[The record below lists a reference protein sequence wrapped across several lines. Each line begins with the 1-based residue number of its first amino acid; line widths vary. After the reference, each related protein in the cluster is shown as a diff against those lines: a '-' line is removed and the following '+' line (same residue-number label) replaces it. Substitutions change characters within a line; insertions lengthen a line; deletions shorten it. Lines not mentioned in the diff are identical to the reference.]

1 MAGCMKR
8 LISMALGVLF
18 CAALLFV
25 GSEKAVA
32 QTPQEQYIKKWAP
45 TAVQE
50 MYRSGVPASITLA
63 QGLLESRWG
72 QSALAAEG
80 NNHFGIKCH
89 NDWKGKSMKVDDDA
103 KGECFRVYD
112 SAEESFR
119 DHSDFLRYRDRYKF
133 LFDLKPTDYKGWAY
147 GLKKAGY
154 ATAPTYAES
163 LIKYIEKYNL
173 YEYDTLTSA
182 EAEALAN
189 SYEKPEKVSASSS
202 ADKPSKASSV
212 KTSKSRS
219 GKVSSAKSSRAA
231 RKAAR
236 KARKHSSKS
245 SEEIDYGHLPA
256 SPLSIEEPKKITSGR
271 YEEVQFSLHREAYSK
286 NGVPFITSIED
297 ETYSSIAKSYD
308 LTLRE
313 ILRFNDLQGDREL
326 KPGTIVY
333 LQAKKNRSEKGLDKY
348 IVGSDGESLWDI
360 CQRFAVKMSSVCK
373 MNGFDENYQP
383 REGDTIV
390 LRGKK

>member
-1 MAGCMKR
+1 MKR
-8 LISMALGVLF
+8 LISMVWGVLLS
-18 CAALLFV
+18 AILLSV
-25 GSEKAVA
+25 PGGMAMA
-32 QTPQEQYIKKWAP
+32 QAPQEQYIKKWAP
-45 TAVQE
+45 TAVKE

-72 QSALAAEG
+72 QSALATEG

-89 NDWKGKSMKVDDDA
+89 NDWKGKTMKVDDDA

-112 SAEESFR
+112 TAEESFQ

-163 LIKYIEKYNL
+163 LIKYIEKYKL
-173 YEYDTLTSA
+173 YEYDTLTAA

-189 SYEKPEKVSASSS
+189 SYEESVDVKDSGSSV
-202 ADKPSKASSV
+202 KPSKSS
-212 KTSKSRS
+212 S

-231 RKAAR
+231 RRAAR
-236 KARKHSSKS
+236 RSKKHSSLA
-245 SEEIDYGHLPA
+245 EEIDYGHLPA

-286 NGVPFITSIED
+286 NGVPFVTSID
-297 ETYSSIAKSYD
+297 GETYSSIAKSYD

-313 ILRFNDLQGDREL
+313 ILRFNDLSGEREL

-348 IVGSDGESLWDI
+348 IVGSDGESLWGI
-360 CQRFAVKMSSVCK
+360 CQRFGVKMSSVCK

>member
-1 MAGCMKR
+1 MKR
-8 LISMALGVLF
+8 LISMVWGVLLS
-18 CAALLFV
+18 AILLSV
-25 GSEKAVA
+25 PGGMAMA
-32 QTPQEQYIKKWAP
+32 QAPQEQYIKKWAP
-45 TAVQE
+45 TAVKE

-89 NDWKGKSMKVDDDA
+89 NDWKGKTMKVDDDA

-112 SAEESFR
+112 SAEESFQ

-163 LIKYIEKYNL
+163 LIKYIEKYKL
-173 YEYDTLTSA
+173 YEYDTLTAA

-189 SYEKPEKVSASSS
+189 SYEESVDVKDSGSSV
-202 ADKPSKASSV
+202 KPSKSS
-212 KTSKSRS
+212 S

-231 RKAAR
+231 RRAAR
-236 KARKHSSKS
+236 RSKKHSSLA
-245 SEEIDYGHLPA
+245 EEIDYGHLPA

-286 NGVPFITSIED
+286 NGVPFVTSID
-297 ETYSSIAKSYD
+297 GETYSSIAKSYD

-313 ILRFNDLQGDREL
+313 ILRFNDLSGEREL

-333 LQAKKNRSEKGLDKY
+333 LQAKKNRSAKGLDKY
-348 IVGSDGESLWDI
+348 IVGSDGESLWGI
-360 CQRFAVKMSSVCK
+360 CQRFGVKMSSVCK

>member
-1 MAGCMKR
+1 MKR
-8 LISMALGVLF
+8 LISMVWGVLLS
-18 CAALLFV
+18 AILLSV
-25 GSEKAVA
+25 PGGRAMA
-32 QTPQEQYIKKWAP
+32 QAPQEQYIKKWAP
-45 TAVQE
+45 TAVKE

-89 NDWKGKSMKVDDDA
+89 NDWKGKTMKVDDDA

-112 SAEESFR
+112 SAEESFQ

-163 LIKYIEKYNL
+163 LIKYIEKYKL
-173 YEYDTLTSA
+173 YEYDTLTAA

-189 SYEKPEKVSASSS
+189 SYEESVDVKDSGSSV
-202 ADKPSKASSV
+202 KPSKSS
-212 KTSKSRS
+212 S
-219 GKVSSAKSSRAA
+219 GKVSSTKSSRAA
-231 RKAAR
+231 RRAAKR
-236 KARKHSSKS
+236 SKKHSSQN
-245 SEEIDYGHLPA
+245 EEIDYGHLPA

-286 NGVPFITSIED
+286 NGVPFVTSID
-297 ETYSSIAKSYD
+297 GETYSSIAKSYD

-313 ILRFNDLQGDREL
+313 ILRFNDLSGEREL

-348 IVGSDGESLWDI
+348 IVGSDGESLWGI
-360 CQRFAVKMSSVCK
+360 CQRFGVKMSSVCK

>member
-1 MAGCMKR
+1 MKR
-8 LISMALGVLF
+8 LISMVWGVLLS
-18 CAALLFV
+18 AILLSV
-25 GSEKAVA
+25 PGGMAMA
-32 QTPQEQYIKKWAP
+32 QAPQEQYIKKWAP
-45 TAVQE
+45 TAVKE

-89 NDWKGKSMKVDDDA
+89 NDWKGKTMKVDDDA

-112 SAEESFR
+112 SAEESFQ

-163 LIKYIEKYNL
+163 LIKYIEKYKL
-173 YEYDTLTSA
+173 YEYDTLTAA

-189 SYEKPEKVSASSS
+189 SYEESVDVKDSGSSV
-202 ADKPSKASSV
+202 KPSKSS
-212 KTSKSRS
+212 S
-219 GKVSSAKSSRAA
+219 GKVSGAKSSRAA
-231 RKAAR
+231 RRAAR
-236 KARKHSSKS
+236 RSKKHSSLA
-245 SEEIDYGHLPA
+245 EEIDYGHLPA

-286 NGVPFITSIED
+286 NGVPFVTSID
-297 ETYSSIAKSYD
+297 GETYSSIAKSYD

-313 ILRFNDLQGDREL
+313 ILRFNDLSGEREL

-348 IVGSDGESLWDI
+348 IVGSDGESLWGI
-360 CQRFAVKMSSVCK
+360 CQRFGVKMSSVCK

>member
-1 MAGCMKR
+1 MKR
-8 LISMALGVLF
+8 LISMVWGVLLS
-18 CAALLFV
+18 AILLSV
-25 GSEKAVA
+25 PGGMAMA
-32 QTPQEQYIKKWAP
+32 QAPQE
-45 TAVQE
+45 
-50 MYRSGVPASITLA
+50 PASITLA

-72 QSALAAEG
+72 QSALATEG

-89 NDWKGKSMKVDDDA
+89 NDWKGKTMKVDDDA

-112 SAEESFR
+112 SAEESFQ

-163 LIKYIEKYNL
+163 LIKYIEKYKL
-173 YEYDTLTSA
+173 YEYDTLTAA

-189 SYEKPEKVSASSS
+189 SYEESVDVKDSGSSV
-202 ADKPSKASSV
+202 KPSKSS
-212 KTSKSRS
+212 S

-231 RKAAR
+231 RRA
-236 KARKHSSKS
+236 
-245 SEEIDYGHLPA
+245 
-256 SPLSIEEPKKITSGR
+256 SIEEPKKITSGR

-286 NGVPFITSIED
+286 NGVPFVTSID
-297 ETYSSIAKSYD
+297 GETYSSIAKSYD

-313 ILRFNDLQGDREL
+313 ILRFNDLSGEREL

-348 IVGSDGESLWDI
+348 IVGSDGESLWGI
-360 CQRFAVKMSSVCK
+360 CQRFGVKMSSVCK

>member
-1 MAGCMKR
+1 MKR
-8 LISMALGVLF
+8 LISMVWGVLLS
-18 CAALLFV
+18 AILLSV
-25 GSEKAVA
+25 PGGMAMA
-32 QTPQEQYIKKWAP
+32 QAPQEQYIKKWAP
-45 TAVQE
+45 TAVKE

-89 NDWKGKSMKVDDDA
+89 NDWKGKTMKVDDDA

-112 SAEESFR
+112 SAEESFQ

-163 LIKYIEKYNL
+163 LIKYIEKYKL
-173 YEYDTLTSA
+173 YEYDTLTAA

-189 SYEKPEKVSASSS
+189 SYEESVDVKDSGSSV
-202 ADKPSKASSV
+202 KPSKSS
-212 KTSKSRS
+212 S
-219 GKVSSAKSSRAA
+219 GKVSSAKSSRAV
-231 RKAAR
+231 RRAAR
-236 KARKHSSKS
+236 RSKKHSSLA
-245 SEEIDYGHLPA
+245 EEIDYGHLPA

-286 NGVPFITSIED
+286 NGVPFVTSID
-297 ETYSSIAKSYD
+297 GETYSSIAKSYD

-313 ILRFNDLQGDREL
+313 ILRFNDLSGEREL

-348 IVGSDGESLWDI
+348 IVGSDGESLWGI
-360 CQRFAVKMSSVCK
+360 CQRFGVKMSSVCK

>member
-1 MAGCMKR
+1 MA
-8 LISMALGVLF
+8 MAQ
-18 CAALLFV
+18 A
-25 GSEKAVA
+25 
-32 QTPQEQYIKKWAP
+32 PQEQYIKKWAP
-45 TAVQE
+45 TAVKE

-89 NDWKGKSMKVDDDA
+89 NDWKGKTMKVDDDA

-112 SAEESFR
+112 SAEESFQ

-163 LIKYIEKYNL
+163 LIKYIEKYKL
-173 YEYDTLTSA
+173 YEYDTLTAA

-189 SYEKPEKVSASSS
+189 SYEESVDVKDSGSSV
-202 ADKPSKASSV
+202 KPSKSS
-212 KTSKSRS
+212 S

-231 RKAAR
+231 RRAAR
-236 KARKHSSKS
+236 RSKKHSSLA
-245 SEEIDYGHLPA
+245 EEIDYGHLPA

-286 NGVPFITSIED
+286 NGVPFVTSID
-297 ETYSSIAKSYD
+297 GETYSSIAKSYD

-313 ILRFNDLQGDREL
+313 ILRFNDLSGEREL

-348 IVGSDGESLWDI
+348 IVGSDGESLWGI
-360 CQRFAVKMSSVCK
+360 CQRFGVKMSSVCK

>member
-1 MAGCMKR
+1 MKR
-8 LISMALGVLF
+8 LISMVWGVLLS
-18 CAALLFV
+18 AILLSV
-25 GSEKAVA
+25 PGGMAMA
-32 QTPQEQYIKKWAP
+32 QAPQEQYIKKWAP
-45 TAVQE
+45 TAVKE

-72 QSALAAEG
+72 QSALATEG

-89 NDWKGKSMKVDDDA
+89 NDWKGKTMKVDDDA

-112 SAEESFR
+112 SAEESFQ

-163 LIKYIEKYNL
+163 LIKYIEKYKL
-173 YEYDTLTSA
+173 YEYDTLTAA

-189 SYEKPEKVSASSS
+189 SYEESVDVKDSGSSV
-202 ADKPSKASSV
+202 KPSKSS
-212 KTSKSRS
+212 S

-231 RKAAR
+231 RRAAR
-236 KARKHSSKS
+236 RSKKHSSLA
-245 SEEIDYGHLPA
+245 EEIDYGHLPA

-286 NGVPFITSIED
+286 NGVPFVTSID
-297 ETYSSIAKSYD
+297 GETYSSIAKSYD

-313 ILRFNDLQGDREL
+313 ILRFNDLSGEREL

-348 IVGSDGESLWDI
+348 IVGSDGESLWGI
-360 CQRFAVKMSSVCK
+360 CQRFGVKMSSVCK
-373 MNGFDENYQP
+373 MNGFDDNYQP

>member
-1 MAGCMKR
+1 MVW
-8 LISMALGVLF
+8 GVLLS
-18 CAALLFV
+18 AILLSV
-25 GSEKAVA
+25 PGGRAMA
-32 QTPQEQYIKKWAP
+32 QAPQEQYIKKWAP
-45 TAVQE
+45 TAVKE

-89 NDWKGKSMKVDDDA
+89 NDWKGKTMKVDDDA

-112 SAEESFR
+112 SAEESFQ

-163 LIKYIEKYNL
+163 LIKYIEKYKL
-173 YEYDTLTSA
+173 YEYDTLTAA

-189 SYEKPEKVSASSS
+189 SYEESVDVKDSGSSV
-202 ADKPSKASSV
+202 KPSKSS
-212 KTSKSRS
+212 S

-231 RKAAR
+231 RRAAR
-236 KARKHSSKS
+236 RSKKHSSLA
-245 SEEIDYGHLPA
+245 EEIDYGHLPA

-286 NGVPFITSIED
+286 NGVPFVTSID
-297 ETYSSIAKSYD
+297 GETYSSIAKSYD

-313 ILRFNDLQGDREL
+313 ILRFNDLSGEREL

-348 IVGSDGESLWDI
+348 IVGSDGESLWGI
-360 CQRFAVKMSSVCK
+360 CQRFGVKMSSVCK

>member
-1 MAGCMKR
+1 MKR
-8 LISMALGVLF
+8 LISMVWGVLLS
-18 CAALLFV
+18 AILLSV
-25 GSEKAVA
+25 PGGMAMA
-32 QTPQEQYIKKWAP
+32 QAPQEQYIKKWAP
-45 TAVQE
+45 TAVKE

-72 QSALAAEG
+72 QSALATEG

-89 NDWKGKSMKVDDDA
+89 NDWKGKTMKVDDDA

-112 SAEESFR
+112 SAEESFQ

-163 LIKYIEKYNL
+163 LIKYIEKYKL
-173 YEYDTLTSA
+173 YEYDTLTAA

-189 SYEKPEKVSASSS
+189 SYEESVDVKDSGSSV
-202 ADKPSKASSV
+202 KPSKSS
-212 KTSKSRS
+212 S

-231 RKAAR
+231 RRAAR
-236 KARKHSSKS
+236 RSKKHSSLA
-245 SEEIDYGHLPA
+245 EEIDYGHLPA

-286 NGVPFITSIED
+286 NGVPFVTSID
-297 ETYSSIAKSYD
+297 GETYSSIAKSYD

-313 ILRFNDLQGDREL
+313 ILRFNDLSGEREL

-348 IVGSDGESLWDI
+348 IVGSDGESLWGI
-360 CQRFAVKMSSVCK
+360 CQRFGVKMSSVCK

-390 LRGKK
+390 LRGEK

>member
-1 MAGCMKR
+1 MVW
-8 LISMALGVLF
+8 GVLLS
-18 CAALLFV
+18 AILLSV
-25 GSEKAVA
+25 PGGRAMA
-32 QTPQEQYIKKWAP
+32 QAPQEQYIKKWAP
-45 TAVQE
+45 TAVKE

-89 NDWKGKSMKVDDDA
+89 NDWKGKTMKVDDDA

-112 SAEESFR
+112 SAEESFQ

-163 LIKYIEKYNL
+163 LIKYIEKYKL
-173 YEYDTLTSA
+173 YEYDTLTAA

-189 SYEKPEKVSASSS
+189 SYEESVDVKDSGSSV
-202 ADKPSKASSV
+202 KPSKSS
-212 KTSKSRS
+212 S
-219 GKVSSAKSSRAA
+219 GKVSSTKSSRAA
-231 RKAAR
+231 RRAAKR
-236 KARKHSSKS
+236 SKKHSSQN
-245 SEEIDYGHLPA
+245 EEIDYGHLPE

-286 NGVPFITSIED
+286 NGVPFVTSID
-297 ETYSSIAKSYD
+297 GETYSSIAKSYD

-313 ILRFNDLQGDREL
+313 ILRFNDLSGEREL

-348 IVGSDGESLWDI
+348 IVGSDGESLWGI
-360 CQRFAVKMSSVCK
+360 CQRFGVKMSSVCK

>member
-1 MAGCMKR
+1 MVW
-8 LISMALGVLF
+8 GVLLS
-18 CAALLFV
+18 AILLSV
-25 GSEKAVA
+25 PGGRAMA
-32 QTPQEQYIKKWAP
+32 QAPQEQYIKKWAP
-45 TAVQE
+45 TAVKE

-89 NDWKGKSMKVDDDA
+89 NDWKGKTMKVDDDA

-112 SAEESFR
+112 SAEESFQ

-163 LIKYIEKYNL
+163 LIKYIEKYKL
-173 YEYDTLTSA
+173 YEYDTLTAA

-189 SYEKPEKVSASSS
+189 SYEESVDVKDSGSSV
-202 ADKPSKASSV
+202 KPSKSS
-212 KTSKSRS
+212 S

-231 RKAAR
+231 RRAAR
-236 KARKHSSKS
+236 RSKKHSSLA
-245 SEEIDYGHLPA
+245 EEIDYGHLPA

-286 NGVPFITSIED
+286 NGVPFVTSID
-297 ETYSSIAKSYD
+297 GETYSSIAKSYD

-313 ILRFNDLQGDREL
+313 ILRFNDLSGEREL

-333 LQAKKNRSEKGLDKY
+333 LQTKKNRSEKGLDKY
-348 IVGSDGESLWDI
+348 IVGSDGESLWGI
-360 CQRFAVKMSSVCK
+360 CQRFGVKMSSVCK

>member
-1 MAGCMKR
+1 MKR
-8 LISMALGVLF
+8 LISMVWGVLLS
-18 CAALLFV
+18 AILLSV
-25 GSEKAVA
+25 PGGMAMA
-32 QTPQEQYIKKWAP
+32 QAPQEQYIKKWAP
-45 TAVQE
+45 TAVKE

-89 NDWKGKSMKVDDDA
+89 NDWKGKTMKVDDDA

-112 SAEESFR
+112 SAEESFQ

-163 LIKYIEKYNL
+163 LIKYIEKYKL
-173 YEYDTLTSA
+173 YEYDTLTAA

-189 SYEKPEKVSASSS
+189 SYEESVDVKDSGSSV
-202 ADKPSKASSV
+202 KPSKSS
-212 KTSKSRS
+212 S

-231 RKAAR
+231 RRAAR
-236 KARKHSSKS
+236 RSKKHSSLA
-245 SEEIDYGHLPA
+245 EEIDYGHLPA

-286 NGVPFITSIED
+286 NGVPFVTSID
-297 ETYSSIAKSYD
+297 GETYSSIAKSYD

-313 ILRFNDLQGDREL
+313 ILRFNDLSGDREL

-348 IVGSDGESLWDI
+348 IVGSDGESLWGI
-360 CQRFAVKMSSVCK
+360 CQRFGVKMSSVCK

>member
-1 MAGCMKR
+1 MVW
-8 LISMALGVLF
+8 GVLF
-18 CAALLFV
+18 SAILLSV
-25 GSEKAVA
+25 SGGMAMA
-32 QTPQEQYIKKWAP
+32 QTPQERYVKKWAP
-45 TAVQE
+45 TAVKE

-89 NDWKGKSMKVDDDA
+89 NDWKGKTMKVDDDA

-112 SAEESFR
+112 SAEESFQ

-163 LIKYIEKYNL
+163 LIKYIEKYKL
-173 YEYDTLTSA
+173 YEYDTLTAA

-189 SYEKPEKVSASSS
+189 SYEESVGVKASG
-202 ADKPSKASSV
+202 SSV
-212 KTSKSRS
+212 KQSKSSS
-219 GKVSSAKSSRAA
+219 GKVSSTKSSRAA
-231 RKAAR
+231 RRAAR
-236 KARKHSSKS
+236 RSKKHSSQT
-245 SEEIDYGHLPA
+245 EEIDYGHLPA

-286 NGVPFITSIED
+286 NGVPFVTSID
-297 ETYSSIAKSYD
+297 GETYFSIAKSYD

-313 ILRFNDLQGDREL
+313 ILRFNDLKGAREL

-333 LQAKKNRSEKGLDKY
+333 LQAKKSRSEKGLDKY
-348 IVGSDGESLWDI
+348 IVGSDGESLWGI
-360 CQRFAVKMSSVCK
+360 CQRFGVKMSSVCK

-390 LRGKK
+390 LRGRK

>member
-1 MAGCMKR
+1 MVW
-8 LISMALGVLF
+8 GVLLS
-18 CAALLFV
+18 AILLSV
-25 GSEKAVA
+25 PGGMAMA
-32 QTPQEQYIKKWAP
+32 QAPQEQYIKKWAP
-45 TAVQE
+45 TAVKE

-89 NDWKGKSMKVDDDA
+89 NDWKGKTMKVDDDA

-112 SAEESFR
+112 SAEESFQ

-163 LIKYIEKYNL
+163 LIKYIEKYKL
-173 YEYDTLTSA
+173 YEYDTLTAA

-189 SYEKPEKVSASSS
+189 SYEESVDVKDSGSSV
-202 ADKPSKASSV
+202 KPSKSS
-212 KTSKSRS
+212 S

-231 RKAAR
+231 RRAAR
-236 KARKHSSKS
+236 RSKKHSSLA
-245 SEEIDYGHLPA
+245 EEIDYGHLPA

-286 NGVPFITSIED
+286 NGVPFVTSID
-297 ETYSSIAKSYD
+297 GETYSSIAKSYD

-313 ILRFNDLQGDREL
+313 ILRFNDLSGEREL

-348 IVGSDGESLWDI
+348 IVGSDGESLWGI
-360 CQRFAVKMSSVCK
+360 CQRFGVKMSSVCK

>member
-1 MAGCMKR
+1 MKR
-8 LISMALGVLF
+8 LISMVWGVLLS
-18 CAALLFV
+18 AILLSV
-25 GSEKAVA
+25 PGGMAMA
-32 QTPQEQYIKKWAP
+32 QAPQEQYIKKWAP
-45 TAVQE
+45 TAVKE

-72 QSALAAEG
+72 QSALATEG

-89 NDWKGKSMKVDDDA
+89 NDWKGKTMKVDDDA

-112 SAEESFR
+112 SAEESFQ

-163 LIKYIEKYNL
+163 LIKYIEKYKL
-173 YEYDTLTSA
+173 YEYDTLTAA

-189 SYEKPEKVSASSS
+189 SYEESVDVKDSGSSV
-202 ADKPSKASSV
+202 KPSKSS
-212 KTSKSRS
+212 S
-219 GKVSSAKSSRAA
+219 GKVSGAKSSRAA
-231 RKAAR
+231 RRAAR
-236 KARKHSSKS
+236 RSKKHSSKT
-245 SEEIDYGHLPA
+245 EEIDYGHLPA

-286 NGVPFITSIED
+286 NGVPFVTSID
-297 ETYSSIAKSYD
+297 GETYSSIAKSYD

-313 ILRFNDLQGDREL
+313 ILRFNDLSGEREL

-348 IVGSDGESLWDI
+348 IVGSDGESLWGI
-360 CQRFAVKMSSVCK
+360 CQRFGVKMSSVCK

>member
-1 MAGCMKR
+1 MSAILLSVPGGMA
-8 LISMALGVLF
+8 MAQ
-18 CAALLFV
+18 A
-25 GSEKAVA
+25 
-32 QTPQEQYIKKWAP
+32 PQEQYIKKWAP
-45 TAVQE
+45 TAVKE

-89 NDWKGKSMKVDDDA
+89 NDWKGKTMKVDDDA

-112 SAEESFR
+112 SAEESFQ

-163 LIKYIEKYNL
+163 LIKYIEKYKL
-173 YEYDTLTSA
+173 YEYDTLTAA

-189 SYEKPEKVSASSS
+189 SYEESVDVKDSGSSV
-202 ADKPSKASSV
+202 KPSKSS
-212 KTSKSRS
+212 S

-231 RKAAR
+231 RRAAR
-236 KARKHSSKS
+236 RSKKHSSLA
-245 SEEIDYGHLPA
+245 EEIDYGHLPA

-286 NGVPFITSIED
+286 NGVPFVTSID
-297 ETYSSIAKSYD
+297 GETYSSIAKSYD

-313 ILRFNDLQGDREL
+313 ILRFNDLSGEREL

-348 IVGSDGESLWDI
+348 IVGSDGESLWGI
-360 CQRFAVKMSSVCK
+360 CQRFGVKMSSVCK

>member
-1 MAGCMKR
+1 MVW
-8 LISMALGVLF
+8 GVLLS
-18 CAALLFV
+18 AILLSV
-25 GSEKAVA
+25 PGGRAMA
-32 QTPQEQYIKKWAP
+32 QAPQEQYIKKWAP
-45 TAVQE
+45 TAVKE

-72 QSALAAEG
+72 QSALAAAG

-89 NDWKGKSMKVDDDA
+89 NDWKGKTMKVDDDA

-112 SAEESFR
+112 SAEESFQ

-163 LIKYIEKYNL
+163 LIKYIEKYKL
-173 YEYDTLTSA
+173 YEYDTLTAA

-189 SYEKPEKVSASSS
+189 SYEESVDVKDSGSSV
-202 ADKPSKASSV
+202 KPSKSS
-212 KTSKSRS
+212 S

-231 RKAAR
+231 RRAAR
-236 KARKHSSKS
+236 RSKKHSSLA
-245 SEEIDYGHLPA
+245 EEIDYGHLPE

-286 NGVPFITSIED
+286 NGVPFVTSID
-297 ETYSSIAKSYD
+297 GETYSSIAKSYD

-313 ILRFNDLQGDREL
+313 ILRFNDLSGEREL

-348 IVGSDGESLWDI
+348 IVGSDGESLWGI
-360 CQRFAVKMSSVCK
+360 CQRFGVKMSSVCK